1 MWQARVW
8 RARVAV
14 RVGCREMRWGGVIV
28 GTRLWVARWDDM
40 VRRQTSG
47 ASWCTVTISVAPSAT
62 TAAWTTSARAH
73 RRKTQEM
80 QTTAK
85 AHNKPLRSEDS
96 ERDARV
102 ALVGSAVKVVSA
114 HGHRVRRSMRPPQP
128 CSHVHQMCHRAR
140 ERERASWGGFGRA
153 RCDGASRGP
162 WSCSNC
168 GLNHAV
174 REARDDPPGPTTRAE
189 ARSMRVACLTLG
201 L

>member
-1 MWQARVW
+1 MYAHVLLCIRIRRRLCASGEADSVWQARVW

-14 RVGCREMRWGGVIV
+14 RVGCREMRWVCGGGVIV

-114 HGHRVRRSMRPPQP
+114 HGHRVRRKHATAPAVLPCAPNVPPRE
-128 CSHVHQMCHRAR
+128 SVSAHLGEGLGVRGAMALRAGLG
-140 ERERASWGGFGRA
+140 AA
-153 RCDGASRGP
+153 RTVG
-162 WSCSNC
+162 
-168 GLNHAV
+168 
-174 REARDDPPGPTTRAE
+174 
-189 ARSMRVACLTLG
+189 
-201 L
+201 